1 MPNHLGLCALQTAR
15 WAEEF
20 IFSAA
25 HLSAERAASGSVD
38 VRVFDKRSWG
48 DDVLIGGCKM
58 HLAELDRLDGQPAVW
73 HTLAGLSGG
82 AVGELCLALV
92 TERSGGSGGGGGGA
106 TDAV

>member
-1 MPNHLGLCALQTAR
+1 
-15 WAEEF
+15 
-20 IFSAA
+20 
-25 HLSAERAASGSVD
+25 
-38 VRVFDKRSWG
+38 
-48 DDVLIGGCKM
+48 M